1 MSLLHEQP
9 FFAEGTL
16 HFREFTYG
24 LSLLRPAGY
33 EGQAFEASLTESKNG
48 PAIRSF
54 SEEWRR

>member
-24 LSLLRPAGY
+24 LP
-33 EGQAFEASLTESKNG
+33 FEASLTEAKNE